1 MTTSLEN
8 RLLFFCLPH
17 SIHTQQTHQRQK
29 KKKKGKGVRNGK
41 GEWENGKWEG
51 RESFMIVV

>member
-8 RLLFFCLPH
+8 RLLFFVSRTAYMRH
-17 SIHTQQTHQRQK
+17 RHTKRQK